1 VNLAVDGNMYVL
13 HNGALVMGGGVN
25 GSFTPYAPGDRFRI
39 TVTDQ
44 NDGTF
49 IATYSKL
56 VLPCTPGSPCNQS
69 TLLTDTVHG
78 TYPIRIDTS
87 LRDLGATLT
96 DVTLVWIHQ

>member
-1 VNLAVDGNMYVL
+1 
-13 HNGALVMGGGVN
+13 MGGKGVN
-25 GSFTPYAPGDRFRI
+25 GSFAPYAPGDRFRI

-49 IATYSKL
+49 IAAYSKL
-56 VLPCTPGSPCNQS
+56 VLPCTPGSSCNVT
-69 TLLTDTVHG
+69 TLLTDIVHG